1 MLEDQSAKEES
12 FRQLQAEKDAA
23 EKTAKELNKSIEQ
36 VN

>member
-1 MLEDQSAKEES
+1 MLDDQSAKEES

-23 EKTAKELNKSIEQ
+23 EATVKELNKSIEQ